1 MTLQQAAAEVACAE
15 VLSPTWGVVEQILA
29 VHKIVILDGMP
40 SIARID
46 DTTPGIFDVYFYL
59 EEQHYFLVIVVE
71 SNNNSLV
78 IAGSYVEANISVYLM
93 INSDLLEPDAITARI
108 GILPTRTKNKGEP
121 RTQRSSLVCQTSQWI
136 FEPQKDVPDE
146 LERKLSF
153 LLAQLKN
160 AATNIS
166 NISEECDVLIRICY
180 EGYQSSTGSWYLN
193 KQTMSRILSLGAD
206 IDLVIYTF
214 GPDLPNL
221 S

>member
-46 DTTPGIFDVYFYL
+46 DTTPEIFNIYFYL
-59 EEQHYFLVIVVE
+59 EKQYYFLVIVVE
-71 SNNNSLV
+71 SINNSLV
-78 IAGSYVEANISVYLM
+78 VAGSYVEANISVYLI

-108 GILPTRTKNKGEP
+108 GIQPTRTNTKGEP
-121 RTQRSSLVCQTSQWI
+121 RTPKSSLLWETNHWI

-146 LERKLSF
+146 LEHKLSF
-153 LLAQLKN
+153 LLDQLEN
-160 AATNIS
+160 AATSIS
-166 NISEECDVLIRICY
+166 NLSEECDISINIIY
-180 EGYQSSTGSWYLN
+180 KGYQEWMGGWHLN
-193 KQTMSRILSLGAD
+193 RQIMSRILSLDAD
-206 IDLVIYTF
+206 IDLDIYAR

>member
-1 MTLQQAAAEVACAE
+1 VACAE

-46 DTTPGIFDVYFYL
+46 DTKPGIFDVYFYL

-71 SNNNSLV
+71 SNNNLLV
-78 IAGSYVEANISVYLM
+78 IAGSYVEANINVYLM
-93 INSDLLEPDAITARI
+93 INSNLLEPDAITARI
-108 GILPTRTKNKGEP
+108 GIQPTRTKKKGEP
-121 RTQRSSLVCQTSQWI
+121 RTPRSSLLWETNYWI

-153 LLAQLKN
+153 FLAQLEN
-160 AATNIS
+160 VATSIFNL
-166 NISEECDVLIRICY
+166 SEECDISINIIY
-180 EGYQSSTGSWYLN
+180 KGYQEWMGGWHLDR
-193 KQTMSRILSLGAD
+193 QIISRILSLGAD
-206 IDLVIYTF
+206 IDLDIYAR

>member
-1 MTLQQAAAEVACAE
+1 MTLQQAVKVACAE

-29 VHKIVILDGMP
+29 VHKIVISDGMP
-40 SIARID
+40 LIARID
-46 DTTPGIFDVYFYL
+46 DITPEIFNVYFYL
-59 EEQHYFLVIVVE
+59 EEQYYFLVIVVE

-78 IAGSYVEANISVYLM
+78 VAGSYVEANISVYLM
-93 INSDLLEPDAITARI
+93 INSDLLEPDAITAQV
-108 GILPTRTKNKGEP
+108 GIQPTRTKKKGEP

-153 LLAQLKN
+153 LLAQLEN
-160 AATNIS
+160 AATSIF
-166 NISEECDVLIRICY
+166 NISEECEVLIRICY
-180 EGYQSSTGSWYLN
+180 KGYQSSTGSWYLD
-193 KQTMSRILSLGAD
+193 KQTISRILSLGAD

-214 GPDLPNL
+214 GPDLPSL

>member
-46 DTTPGIFDVYFYL
+46 NITPEIFNVYFYL
-59 EEQHYFLVIVVE
+59 EEQYYFLVIVVE

-78 IAGSYVEANISVYLM
+78 VAGSYVEANISVYL
-93 INSDLLEPDAITARI
+93 IVESDLLEPDAITARI
-108 GILPTRTKNKGEP
+108 GIQPTRTNIRGEP
-121 RTQRSSLVCQTSQWI
+121 RTPKSGLVWKANHWI

-153 LLAQLKN
+153 LLAQLEN
-160 AATNIS
+160 VATSIFTL
-166 NISEECDVLIRICY
+166 SEECDISINIVY
-180 EGYQSSTGSWYLN
+180 KGYHEWMGGWHLD
-193 KQTMSRILSLGAD
+193 KQTMSRILSLGAGVDLD
-206 IDLVIYTF
+206 IYAW
-214 GPDLPNL
+214 GPDLP
-221 S
+221 